1 MKMSARYS
9 PCEAHGIVTEDK
21 DVSSHFCVVSI
32 VKLTNPLAL
41 PGFLAC
47 FRSPPNRDTSSRGL
61 SDLREFTLFESDV
74 EQDRNWSQRKVTE
87 CTVQRSTRRGG
98 VSDGWGRNRTSCNG
112 DSKICSERFGDLPRR
127 LSSLPGTV
135 HKQCCWS
142 YTPILPP
149 PNRLCAYLC

>member
-1 MKMSARYS
+1 MKMSAHYS

-74 EQDRNWSQRKVTE
+74 EEDRNLESKESYRVHCAE
-87 CTVQRSTRRGG
+87 EYEE
-98 VSDGWGRNRTSCNG
+98 GRCLRWVGAKSNVMQWRVEN
-112 DSKICSERFGDLPRR
+112 L
-127 LSSLPGTV
+127 LGTF
-135 HKQCCWS
+135 W
-142 YTPILPP
+142 
-149 PNRLCAYLC
+149 